1 MSIFCC
7 NFAANLFY
15 MDNKPI
21 KTPNGWIRPL
31 DPIRHHKERNWDYKG
46 RGIYHITLVVAE
58 HYPLFGHLA
67 GEKPENAYIELNEYG
82 RLVLE
87 RLLETPRMY
96 EEKGYALKIL
106 ATQVMPDHIHLVI
119 QATDQLPR
127 SIGTVIRGFKSACTS
142 IYKREYCC
150 PNDGTKVHREGCRN
164 DGTKMHGEGCRND
177 ATKMHREGCRNDATK
192 MHGGEESIVQF
203 SRIFTRTGTIW
214 EQTPAHYHERILHKD
229 VSLQAMIDY
238 VHDNPRRRAIKRANP
253 ELFRVQEDIAHCGIK
268 MRVMGNRFLLGY
280 PQKEV
285 LRCSRSMTQEEIGN
299 RKAACLEEAAMGTV
313 FVSAAISEGEKQ
325 ICRAIR
331 EAGYPMI
338 VLLVEGFP
346 KPESPHYAYYKPSG
360 VYFAACA
367 EGRLLLLEVDEE
379 AFEMPEIIE
388 RVTAKIGDVP
398 RETKRW
404 RFMALNEI
412 AERLSQ

>member
-1 MSIFCC
+1 
-7 NFAANLFY
+7 

-150 PNDGTKVHREGCRN
+150 RN
-164 DGTKMHGEGCRND
+164 DGTKMHGV
-177 ATKMHREGCRNDATK
+177 
-192 MHGGEESIVQF
+192 EESIVQF

-214 EQTPAHYHERILHKD
+214 EQTPVHYHERILHKD

-238 VHDNPRRRAIKRANP
+238 VHDNPRRLAMKKANP

-331 EAGYPMI
+331 EAEYPMI

-346 KPESPHYAYYKPSG
+346 KPESPHYAYYKPNG

-398 RETKRW
+398 RETKR
-404 RFMALNEI
+404 
-412 AERLSQ
+412 

>member
-1 MSIFCC
+1 
-7 NFAANLFY
+7 

-31 DPIRHHKERNWDYKG
+31 DPIRHHKERHWDDHG

-82 RLVLE
+82 ELVLE
-87 RLLETPRMY
+87 RLSEIPRMY
-96 EEKGYALKIL
+96 REKGYALKIL

-142 IYKREYCC
+142 IYRREYFCPNDGTKMHREGC
-150 PNDGTKVHREGCRN
+150 PNDGTKVHR
-164 DGTKMHGEGCRND
+164 
-177 ATKMHREGCRNDATK
+177 
-192 MHGGEESIVQF
+192 GGEESIVQF

-214 EQTPAHYHERILHKD
+214 EQTPAHYHERVLHKD

-268 MRVMGNRFLLGY
+268 MRAMGNRFLLGY

-285 LRCSRSMTQEEIGN
+285 LRCSRSMTQEEIES
-299 RKAACLEEAAMGTV
+299 RKSECLQEAAMGTV
-313 FVSAAISEGEKQ
+313 FVSAAISEREKQ

-360 VYFAACA
+360 VYFEASA
-367 EGRLLLLEVDEE
+367 EGRLLLLEVDEK
-379 AFEMPEIIE
+379 AFEMPSVIE

-404 RFMALNEI
+404 RFMAMNEI

>member
-1 MSIFCC
+1 
-7 NFAANLFY
+7 

-119 QATDQLPR
+119 QTTDQLPR

-150 PNDGTKVHREGCRN
+150 PNDGTKVH
-164 DGTKMHGEGCRND
+164 GEGCPND
-177 ATKMHREGCRNDATK
+177 WTK

-331 EAGYPMI
+331 EAEYPMI

-360 VYFAACA
+360 VYFETCA
-367 EGRLLLLEVDEE
+367 EGRLLLLEVDEV

-404 RFMALNEI
+404 RFMAMNEI

>member
-1 MSIFCC
+1 
-7 NFAANLFY
+7 

-46 RGIYHITLVVAE
+46 RGIYHITLAVAE

-96 EEKGYALKIL
+96 EEKGYALEIL

-150 PNDGTKVHREGCRN
+150 PNDGTKVH
-164 DGTKMHGEGCRND
+164 GEGCRNG
-177 ATKMHREGCRNDATK
+177 ATKVHR
-192 MHGGEESIVQF
+192 GEESIVQF

-214 EQTPAHYHERILHKD
+214 EQTPAHYHERILHKN

-360 VYFAACA
+360 VYFEACA
-367 EGRLLLLEVDEE
+367 AGRLLLLEADEE

-388 RVTAKIGDVP
+388 LVTAKIGDVP

>member
-1 MSIFCC
+1 
-7 NFAANLFY
+7 

-150 PNDGTKVHREGCRN
+150 PNDGTKVHREGCRK
-164 DGTKMHGEGCRND
+164 DATKVHGEGCRND

-253 ELFRVQEDIAHCGIK
+253 ELFRVQEDMEYCGIK
-268 MRVMGNRFLLGY
+268 MRGLGNRFLLGY

-360 VYFAACA
+360 VYFEACA

-404 RFMALNEI
+404 RFMTMNEI
-412 AERLSQ
+412 AESLSQ

>member
-1 MSIFCC
+1 
-7 NFAANLFY
+7 

-31 DPIRHHKERNWDYKG
+31 DPIRHHKERHWDYKG

-58 HYPLFGHLA
+58 HFPLFGHLA

-87 RLLETPRMY
+87 RLSETPRMY
-96 EEKGYALKIL
+96 REKGYALKIL

-119 QATDQLPR
+119 QATDPLPR

-150 PNDGTKVHREGCRN
+150 PNDGTK
-164 DGTKMHGEGCRND
+164 
-177 ATKMHREGCRNDATK
+177 MHREGCPNDGTK
-192 MHGGEESIVQF
+192 VHRGGEESIVQF

-214 EQTPAHYHERILHKD
+214 EQTPAHYHERVLHKD
-229 VSLQAMIDY
+229 VSLHAMIDY
-238 VHDNPRRRAIKRANP
+238 VHDNPRRLAIKRANP

-268 MRVMGNRFLLGY
+268 MRAMGNRFLLGY

-285 LRCSRSMTQEEIGN
+285 LRCSRSMTQEEIES
-299 RKAACLEEAAMGTV
+299 RKTDCLEEAAMGTV

-331 EAGYPMI
+331 EAEYPMI

-360 VYFAACA
+360 VYFEACA
-367 EGRLLLLEVDEE
+367 EGRLLLLEVDEK
-379 AFEMPEIIE
+379 AFEMPEVIE

-404 RFMALNEI
+404 RFMAMNEI

>member
-1 MSIFCC
+1 MRKE
-7 NFAANLFY
+7 ANLFY

-21 KTPNGWIRPL
+21 KTPTGWIRPL

-127 SIGTVIRGFKSACTS
+127 SIGMVIRGFKSACTS

-150 PNDGTKVHREGCRN
+150 
-164 DGTKMHGEGCRND
+164 RND
-177 ATKMHREGCRNDATK
+177 ATT

-299 RKAACLEEAAMGTV
+299 RKAVCLEEAAMGTV

-331 EAGYPMI
+331 EAEYPMI

-404 RFMALNEI
+404 RFMAMNEI

>member
-1 MSIFCC
+1 
-7 NFAANLFY
+7 

-164 DGTKMHGEGCRND
+164 D
-177 ATKMHREGCRNDATK
+177 ATK

-238 VHDNPRRRAIKRANP
+238 VHDNPRRLAIKRANP
-253 ELFRVQEDIAHCGIK
+253 GMFRIQEDIQWKEHSFRA
-268 MRVMGNRFLLGY
+268 MGNRFWLDY
-280 PQKEV
+280 PLKEA
-285 LRCSRSMTQEEIGN
+285 LYCSRSLTKEEIEAKREGCFA
-299 RKAACLEEAAMGTV
+299 KAEDGTV
-313 FVSAAISEGEKQ
+313 YISAAISEGEKQ
-325 ICRAIR
+325 ICRALR
-331 EAGYPMI
+331 EAGYPLV
-338 VLLVEGFP
+338 VLLAEGFP
-346 KPESPHYAYYKPSG
+346 REESEHYKYYKPSG
-360 VYFAACA
+360 EYFEACA
-367 EGRLLLLEVDEE
+367 KGQLLLIEPSAEMLERPQTVEK
-379 AFEMPEIIE
+379 
-388 RVTAKIGDVP
+388 TAAKVGDIP
-398 RETKRW
+398 HSSKRW
-404 RFMALNEI
+404 RFVAMNAI
-412 AERLSQ
+412 AEEFAK